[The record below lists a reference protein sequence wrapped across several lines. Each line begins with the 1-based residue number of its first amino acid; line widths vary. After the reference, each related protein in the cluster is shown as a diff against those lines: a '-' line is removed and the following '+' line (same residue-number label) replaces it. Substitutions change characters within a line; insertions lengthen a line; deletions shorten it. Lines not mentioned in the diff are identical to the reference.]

1 MESEL
6 LEIQPRELKFTFE
19 LKKQSSCLVR
29 LSNKSNEYVA
39 FKVKTTSPK
48 RYCVRPNTGVIMP
61 RSTCDFTVTMQAQR
75 TAPPD
80 MQVKDKFL
88 VQSTIVPFGSTDEDI
103 TSTFFSK
110 ESGNFIEECK
120 LRVVLVSP
128 PHSPVLQP
136 VNGTSKQEAADVSP
150 RLKLASVLKESPVVK
165 EASSLKDEFFDDKN
179 FNPSP
184 VKEVEDLK
192 SKITILESK
201 LSEAENV
208 EDLKSKINTLHSKLS
223 EADKVIAILEE
234 ETGDIR
240 DRDISRQN
248 LFLRRRAASRFRRS
262 HLFWSSL
269 VLFYV
274 IMDLPDPD
282 MTNGQS
288 ASQAAP
294 VSSST
299 PVVGSYTL
307 SQFAI
312 LVAQMMS
319 ETQCKASTVRSGIF
333 LRLKPLRFEGTV
345 EPIVAK
351 EWLRRLEKTFD
362 DMQCPSDRN
371 VPLAVFLLDGEAE
384 RWWMGQ

>member
-1 MESEL
+1 MNLLNATLSPLADKLETRRTVPSLSLSLSLCVRGLRVLRILRLVAFFLFCDPLVSFDIELSVKYWLGFSRLREWSLGLRTESVLSAVGLEDGIGTVGDPTEGTQVYIFML
-6 LEIQPRELKFTFE
+6 LVE

-110 ESGNFIEECK
+110 ESGSLIEECK
-120 LRVVLVSP
+120 LKVVLVSP

-136 VNGTSKQEAADVSP
+136 FNGTSKQEAADASP
-150 RLKLASVLKESPVVK
+150 RLKPASVLKESPMVK
-165 EASSLKDEFFDDKN
+165 EASSLNDEFSDDKN

-184 VKEVEDLK
+184 AKEVEDLK

-223 EADKVIAILEE
+223 EADKVITMLKEE
-234 ETGDIR
+234 KTGDIR
-240 DRDISRQN
+240 DRDISQQE
-248 LFLRRRAASRFRRS
+248 LILLRRKAASKVQAGFPTFFVVFI
-262 HLFWSSL
+262 LF
-269 VLFYV
+269 
-274 IMDLPDPD
+274 
-282 MTNGQS
+282 
-288 ASQAAP
+288 
-294 VSSST
+294 
-299 PVVGSYTL
+299 VGI
-307 SQFAI
+307 AI
-312 LVAQMMS
+312 GYL
-319 ETQCKASTVRSGIF
+319 
-333 LRLKPLRFEGTV
+333 LRP
-345 EPIVAK
+345 
-351 EWLRRLEKTFD
+351 
-362 DMQCPSDRN
+362 
-371 VPLAVFLLDGEAE
+371 
-384 RWWMGQ
+384 

>member
-1 MESEL
+1 ML
-6 LEIQPRELKFTFE
+6 LVE

-136 VNGTSKQEAADVSP
+136 VNGTSKHEAADVSP
-150 RLKLASVLKESPVVK
+150 RLKPASVLKESPVVK
-165 EASSLKDEFFDDKN
+165 EASSLKDEFSDDKN
-179 FNPSP
+179 FSPSP

-223 EADKVIAILEE
+223 EADKVIAILKEE
-234 ETGDIR
+234 KTGDIR
-240 DRDISRQN
+240 DRDISQQE
-248 LFLRRRAASRFRRS
+248 LILLRRRAASKVQAGFPTFFVVFI
-262 HLFWSSL
+262 LF
-269 VLFYV
+269 
-274 IMDLPDPD
+274 
-282 MTNGQS
+282 
-288 ASQAAP
+288 
-294 VSSST
+294 
-299 PVVGSYTL
+299 VGI
-307 SQFAI
+307 AI
-312 LVAQMMS
+312 GYL
-319 ETQCKASTVRSGIF
+319 
-333 LRLKPLRFEGTV
+333 LRP
-345 EPIVAK
+345 
-351 EWLRRLEKTFD
+351 
-362 DMQCPSDRN
+362 
-371 VPLAVFLLDGEAE
+371 
-384 RWWMGQ
+384 